1 MRASGIPPLII
12 TAFSVLRCQS
22 DIFALILYIAI
33 CRCVKTPAI
42 FLSRTAIGRF
52 LPHDIHMVPLELFG
66 FLNIS
71 FTDLLDVLLVA
82 LIIYFAFRWIKESS
96 ALNIFLAIIFI
107 YVLMVIVEALNMK
120 LMSKLISTF
129 IDVGVIALIVI
140 FQPEIRHFLMRLGAG
155 ANIGS
160 KSRRFFNRMF
170 GEKGGSLDSVAVQ
183 ELSEACRTMS
193 DQKTGA
199 LIVIPHEVN
208 LNHIIETGDRIDA
221 LINRRLILNL
231 FFKNSPLHDGAV
243 IISGDRVVAA
253 RCTLPITE
261 KTDIPANYGMRHKA
275 AIGISEESDADVIV
289 VSEETGNVSF
299 VKEGKVTPINNMNE
313 LKLLLGAAFS
323 QENR

>member
-1 MRASGIPPLII
+1 M
-12 TAFSVLRCQS
+12 
-22 DIFALILYIAI
+22 
-33 CRCVKTPAI
+33 
-42 FLSRTAIGRF
+42 

-82 LIIYFAFRWIKESS
+82 LIIYFAFRWIRESS

-140 FQPEIRHFLMRLGAG
+140 FQPEIRHFLMKLGAG
-155 ANIGS
+155 TKIGS
-160 KSRRFFNRMF
+160 TGRNMFNRLF
-170 GEKGGSLDSVAVQ
+170 GEKGKTLDSVAVQ

-193 DQKTGA
+193 NQKTGA

-208 LNHIIETGDRIDA
+208 LNHIIETGDKIDA

-261 KTDIPANYGMRHKA
+261 RTDIPASFGMRHKA
-275 AIGISEESDADVIV
+275 AIGISEESDADIIV

-299 VKEGKVTPINNMNE
+299 VKEGKVTPIGNMNE

-323 QENR
+323 QDNR

>member
-1 MRASGIPPLII
+1 
-12 TAFSVLRCQS
+12 
-22 DIFALILYIAI
+22 
-33 CRCVKTPAI
+33 
-42 FLSRTAIGRF
+42 
-52 LPHDIHMVPLELFG
+52 MVPLELFG
-66 FLNIS
+66 FLNLS
-71 FTDLLDVLLVA
+71 FTDLVDVLLVA
-82 LIIYFAFRWIKESS
+82 LIIYFAFRWIRESS
-96 ALNIFLAIIFI
+96 ALNIFVAILLI

-140 FQPEIRHFLMRLGAG
+140 FQPEIRHFLMKLGATSK
-155 ANIGS
+155 IGS
-160 KSRRFFNRMF
+160 KGLGIFNRLF
-170 GEKGGSLDSVAVQ
+170 GEKGKNLDSVAVQ

-193 DQKTGA
+193 NQKTGA

-208 LNHIIETGDRIDA
+208 LNYIIETGDRIDA

-231 FFKNSPLHDGAV
+231 LFKNSPLHDGAV

-261 KTDIPANYGMRHKA
+261 KTDIPASFGMRHKA

-323 QENR
+323 QETK